1 MKRVLD
7 GLQRKT
13 EELDGA
19 LQWLFKDNP
28 RRWVTMLVCGESNS
42 IKILHEIIVNF
53 VGFDHFP
60 RLEILKHHSM
70 IMTSTPDEHETKKTP
85 SAVWTFKL
93 LLIEVPIS

>member
-19 LQWLFKDNP
+19 LQWSFKDNP
-28 RRWVTMLVCGESNS
+28 RRRVTMLVCESNS
-42 IKILHEIIVNF
+42 IYILHEIIVNS

-60 RLEILKHHSM
+60 RLGILKHHSKYRTNVQ
-70 IMTSTPDEHETKKTP
+70 IWGQSSLFT
-85 SAVWTFKL
+85 
-93 LLIEVPIS
+93 

>member
-13 EELDGA
+13 DELDGA

-28 RRWVTMLVCGESNS
+28 RRRVTMRVCGESNS
-42 IKILHEIIVNF
+42 IYILHEIIVNF

-60 RLEILKHHSM
+60 RLGILKHHSKYRTDVQ
-70 IMTSTPDEHETKKTP
+70 IWGKSSLFT
-85 SAVWTFKL
+85 
-93 LLIEVPIS
+93 